1 MLSVVADVERVL
13 GDAADELR
21 REDWQLRSER
31 IRERVEVVAL
41 VSLEAA
47 GGPDFLYVR
56 NVRPRGESCAGAE
69 KNRVGP
75 TVPLYSSVIS
85 LSLPGLIVIR
95 LRRRPQTP
103 Q

>member
-1 MLSVVADVERVL
+1 MERVL
-13 GDAADELR
+13 DDAADELR
-21 REDWQLRSER
+21 REEVGEFWGEGRCEG
-31 IRERVEVVAL
+31 VEVVAL

>member
-1 MLSVVADVERVL
+1 MERVL
-13 GDAADELR
+13 DDAADELR
-21 REDWQLRSER
+21 REDVGEFWGER
-31 IRERVEVVAL
+31 RGDGVEVVAL